1 MRGTFKKIRELIKK
15 KLKVIGIFK
24 SNYARD
30 LIEINETK
38 IA

>member
-1 MRGTFKKIRELIKK
+1 MRGTFKKIRELVE